1 MLIRRNDGF
10 PRIMGV
16 LNLTPDSFHEAS
28 RVNSTDSAVSRA
40 VAMVEEGADWID
52 IGGESTRPG
61 AASVAADEEL
71 ARVVPVV
78 SAVREALPE
87 TCISI
92 DTRRA
97 AVALKA
103 LDAGADMVND
113 VSALSDPEMPSLI
126 AEQGCPVC
134 LMHMQGTPGNM
145 QDAPSYQDVVEDVRS
160 SLGEAVSALED
171 LGVTPNK
178 IIGDPGI
185 GFGKALEHNLSLL
198 SSGRDVIPD
207 DSMSLMWGVS
217 RKSMFAHLLGRES
230 TDDRLAGTLGVA
242 AKAKEKGVDIIRV
255 HDVAEHADLFAA
267 MGALR

>member
-16 LNLTPDSFHEAS
+16 LNLTPDSFHGAS

-113 VSALSDPEMPSLI
+113 VSALSDPEMSSLI

-145 QDAPSYQDVVEDVRS
+145 QDAPSYRDVVDEVRS
-160 SLGEAVSALED
+160 SLGETVSALED
-171 LGVTPNK
+171 LGVAPNK

-185 GFGKALEHNLSLL
+185 GFGKTLEHNLSLL

-207 DSMSLMWGVS
+207 DRMSLMWGVS